1 MQQQIPTIKIA
12 TEGEMYYI
20 KRSVDL
26 PGLQQQQQYNNN
38 QNDMVIEE
46 MKEQWRQEECSH
58 NNERCYNKERCYQ
71 DENWKT

>member
-12 TEGEMYYI
+12 TEREMYYI

-26 PGLQQQQQYNNN
+26 PGLQQQQQCNNN

-46 MKEQWRQEECSH
+46 MEEQWRQEECSH
-58 NNERCYNKERCYQ
+58 DNERCYQ